1 MIEEMI
7 ERILIQRNKEVD
19 DMILGEIRKIATENG
34 VDTIIT
40 LNDKAII
47 QALKNFAEVKH
58 GKWIVTTSKYYDP
71 EFQSEFPY
79 KAFQCSVCGEIADA
93 EFPYCHCGA
102 KMDEGDTE

>member
-47 QALKNFAEVKH
+47 QALKKSTPMKPLRACGHNTNRTMNFC
-58 GKWIVTTSKYYDP
+58 P
-71 EFQSEFPY
+71 
-79 KAFQCSVCGEIADA
+79 VCGQALDWS
-93 EFPYCHCGA
+93 
-102 KMDEGDTE
+102 DTKCPEKQDQV